1 MKIKA
6 FFMALLA
13 CAAFTGANMVDVST
27 ASAEDLYVDEET
39 YDSLEDGDIL
49 VDEDGNE
56 YEVEV
61 EYY

>member
-1 MKIKA
+1 MKLNA
-6 FFMALLA
+6 LFLALLA
-13 CAAFTGANMVDVST
+13 GFAFTTATAPAQV

-56 YEVEV
+56 YEVVV
-61 EYY
+61 E

>member
-1 MKIKA
+1 MKLKA
-6 FFMALLA
+6 LFLALLA
-13 CAAFTGANMVDVST
+13 GVAFTTATAPAQV

-56 YEVEV
+56 YEVVV
-61 EYY
+61 E